1 MEISTDDNYLYIKF
15 STIEKI
21 FGFHGSFIIPL
32 IDILDA
38 NTKDPCQSF
47 REIKAPGSFFPGL
60 IKAGTYFT
68 DRGREFWY
76 VTRNHTF
83 LSLELKEGF
92 YKRIILSINENEKIK
107 EKIIK
112 DCR

>member
-1 MEISTDDNYLYIKF
+1 MEISTDDKYLYIKF

-21 FGFHGSFIIPL
+21 FGIHKSFIIPL
-32 IDILDA
+32 MDILNA

-76 VTRNHTF
+76 VTRKHTF
-83 LSLELKEGF
+83 LTLELKKGF
-92 YKRIILSINENEKIK
+92 YRRIILSIDENEKIK
-107 EKIIK
+107 KKINK
-112 DCR
+112 SL